1 MREIESLA
9 GKIADFL
16 RMKLQLDEEK
26 RDVIRYG
33 LIGLLQVITLFLL
46 ITLIG
51 VITGTLYESYI
62 VFFTVGYLRKST
74 GGAHSSTMWGCNT
87 VSVLSISL
95 LAVSSRYLLGMPIE
109 PILNYGSSV
118 LLFISGLL
126 IFIKYVPID
135 SPNKPIASPEKI
147 KRLRRESF
155 MKLLLFFLLTLIAIN
170 RANIEVRFY
179 SISMSI
185 RLAIVWQII
194 TLTKTGSALLLKV
207 DRSVN
212 ALLDLVFQRENRRS

>member
-33 LIGLLQVITLFLL
+33 LIGLLQVITLFLF

-118 LLFISGLL
+118 LLFITGLL

-194 TLTKTGSALLLKV
+194 TLTKPDLLYCLKWI
-207 DRSVN
+207 D
-212 ALLDLVFQRENRRS
+212 Q

>member
-118 LLFISGLL
+118 LLFITGLL

>member
-1 MREIESLA
+1 
-9 GKIADFL
+9 
-16 RMKLQLDEEK
+16 MKLQLDEEK

-33 LIGLLQVITLFLL
+33 LIGLLQVITLFLF

-118 LLFISGLL
+118 LLFITGLL

>member
-9 GKIADFL
+9 SKIADFL

-33 LIGLLQVITLFLL
+33 LIGLLQVITLFLF

-118 LLFISGLL
+118 LLFITGLL

>member
-1 MREIESLA
+1 VREIESLA

-16 RMKLQLDEEK
+16 RVKLQLDEEK

-118 LLFISGLL
+118 LLFITGLL

-212 ALLDLVFQRENRRS
+212 ELLDLVFQRENRRS

>member
-33 LIGLLQVITLFLL
+33 LIGLLQVITLFLF

-118 LLFISGLL
+118 LLFITGLL